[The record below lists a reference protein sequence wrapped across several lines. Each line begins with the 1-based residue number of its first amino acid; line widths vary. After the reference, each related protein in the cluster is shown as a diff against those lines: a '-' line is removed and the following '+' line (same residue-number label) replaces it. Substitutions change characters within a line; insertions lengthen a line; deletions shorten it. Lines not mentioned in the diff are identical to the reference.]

1 MESSDMRAYVERW
14 QVVEAIEQQELQSA
28 SLSDNWRQL
37 NIIKQRAIR
46 LDIKRENDDGEM
58 AIFLLWA
65 GLKANHVP
73 N

>member
-1 MESSDMRAYVERW
+1 MESSDMRAYIERW
-14 QVVEAIEQQELQSA
+14 QAVEAIEQQELQSA
-28 SLSDNWRQL
+28 SLTDNWRRL
-37 NIIKQRAIR
+37 NTIKQRAIR

-65 GLKANHVP
+65 GLKANYVP

>member
-1 MESSDMRAYVERW
+1 MRAYIERW
-14 QVVEAIEQQELQSA
+14 QAVEAIEQQELQSA
-28 SLSDNWRQL
+28 SLTDNWRRL
-37 NIIKQRAIR
+37 NTIMQRAVR

-65 GLKANHVP
+65 GLKANYVP

>member
-1 MESSDMRAYVERW
+1 MRAYVEQW
-14 QVVEAIEQQELQSA
+14 QAVEAIEQQELQSA
-28 SLSDNWRQL
+28 SLSDNWRRL
-37 NIIKQRAIR
+37 NTIKQRAIR

-65 GLKANHVP
+65 ELKANHVP

>member
-1 MESSDMRAYVERW
+1 MRAYIERW
-14 QVVEAIEQQELQSA
+14 QAVEAIEQQELQSA
-28 SLSDNWRQL
+28 SLTDNWRRL
-37 NIIKQRAIR
+37 NTIKQRAIR

-65 GLKANHVP
+65 GLKANYVP